1 MLHINIFSLTAVN
14 VSWCMGRFSGS
25 LDKLN
30 FGKHFFFLSPISLCS
45 AAVPWR
51 PEANAN
57 GSDEVPVHSSHRRC
71 HLSKHG
77 STKNGDPHG
86 GRSASGSSTS
96 QVKTTRHEH
105 PDAIG
110 FLKGTVPGILCDRGA
125 TVRYKRSYKMNV
137 LSGAHMSMCY
147 CYCYFLRF
155 CLFYQRTTYFIT
167 AVLSQSDSFPLVITH
182 FHNGQSGYSTRNFE
196 QQILLLKFPCDF
208 LFSPTH
214 FSSHFSEI
222 YKNVTFS
229 PLSFS

>member
-1 MLHINIFSLTAVN
+1 MVYGAFLWIFGQAEFWET
-14 VSWCMGRFSGS
+14 
-25 LDKLN
+25 
-30 FGKHFFFLSPISLCS
+30 FFFLSPISLCS

-125 TVRYKRSYKMNV
+125 TVRYKRSYKMK
-137 LSGAHMSMCY
+137 MCHQVPT
-147 CYCYFLRF
+147 CPCVTVTVTSCGSAFSIKEQLTSLQQS
-155 CLFYQRTTYFIT
+155 CLNLIHS
-167 AVLSQSDSFPLVITH
+167 L
-182 FHNGQSGYSTRNFE
+182 
-196 QQILLLKFPCDF
+196 
-208 LFSPTH
+208 
-214 FSSHFSEI
+214 
-222 YKNVTFS
+222 
-229 PLSFS
+229 